1 MPARDL
7 PDKVSAKM
15 AGEGKEKGREGGKA
29 LCGNSMQNGVGRWKQ
44 LADIGREGCMQGF
57 QMTDTWISK
66 THLSKCHVISGPS
79 PILGSFLPM
88 PPMV

>member
-1 MPARDL
+1 
-7 PDKVSAKM
+7 M
-15 AGEGKEKGREGGKA
+15 AGEGKEKGREGGKESSLRKFNA
-29 LCGNSMQNGVGRWKQ
+29 EWGGSLETVG
-44 LADIGREGCMQGF
+44 GRYWQGWMQGT